1 MKKSALR
8 PGISVV
14 KLRVAFVALG
24 LALLGGLLILSMAM
38 QRRLEEARLQR
49 EEMVAARVFDEL
61 EREVSAF
68 LEGESARQHYG
79 SLKETDPQ
87 SWAPFVVGYFKV
99 AQVEPEVV
107 GANEEAMRRVRW
119 ALAQSD
125 GFRASSGTSTVPL
138 PEAED
143 DLGAQGDAEGTR
155 STRSKPSSERAPP
168 ALSPARSPEDKAQ
181 SQQKAATKG
190 SEIIQQLNRA
200 SERRKSVPT
209 SAAPKKSEKDDQ
221 FRDYT
226 EAY

>member
-14 KLRVAFVALG
+14 KLRAGFVAL
-24 LALLGGLLILSMAM
+24 AIVLLGGLLILSMAM
-38 QRRLEEARLQR
+38 KKRLEEARLQR
-49 EEMVAARVFDEL
+49 EEMVASRVFDEL

-68 LEGESARQHYG
+68 LDGESARQHYG
-79 SLKETDPQ
+79 SLQETDPK

-99 AQVEPEVV
+99 TQADPQVV
-107 GANEEAMRRVRW
+107 GADEEATRRVRW

-125 GFRASSGTSTVPL
+125 GFRAQRGASNVSL
-138 PEAED
+138 PEVNEA
-143 DLGAQGDAEGTR
+143 LGSQGDAEGGGPT
-155 STRSKPSSERAPP
+155 PVNPVAERAPP
-168 ALSPARSPEDKAQ
+168 ALSPAGSPEDKAQ
-181 SQQKAATKG
+181 SKQKAATKG

-200 SERRKSVPT
+200 AERRKAVPS
-209 SAAPKKSEKDDQ
+209 SAAPKKSENEDQ